1 MDKKKLI
8 YIGLLLILT
17 VIVSIT
23 YFSYAFFT
31 HRDEQHGKLNIVT
44 GMLDYKIES
53 NDLVNNSITLEAK
66 KSKQIEIEITSL
78 NSISSKYELY
88 YTTTA
93 SNVVIGYSSDDD
105 TPTGTIAANSKK
117 TVKIVIKNKSDSSI
131 TINFGVDG
139 GFINNEL
146 VLKTGSHITD
156 VIDNIC
162 NYENGYVWNFPFDPD
177 GDGQGQE
184 QTFTVSC
191 DGTYRIEL
199 WGASGGAGTSVGN
212 PSSGDLAGYTSGTI
226 DLYNNNILYVYVGQ
240 KGKDYPS
247 GSGGGYNGG
256 GNGNNVYSS
265 LYAGGGGGGATDIR
279 YNGNSLN
286 DRIMVSGGGNGARN
300 SGISG
305 GLTSQTSGYQFGIGQ
320 NYLESAAGGGA
331 GGYYGSTQSNA
342 SGNNTTNIGA
352 SSYISGHTGCVAI
365 QEGSSSEPR
374 TVKKSG
380 CSTGTTDNECS
391 IHYSGLYFTDTKM
404 IDGAGYSWTNVKASL
419 EQMPNPNGGYYA
431 SGTGHTGNGHA
442 RITYLGE

>member
-1 MDKKKLI
+1 MDKKKII
-8 YIGLLLILT
+8 YIGLLLVIT
-17 VIVSIT
+17 VLVSVV

-31 HRDEQHGKLNIVT
+31 SKNTQHGKIHIVT
-44 GMLDYKIES
+44 GDLNYKIES
-53 NDLVNNSITLEAK
+53 NDLTNNSISINANE
-66 KSKQIEIEITSL
+66 SKQIEIKIASL
-78 NSISSKYELY
+78 NNINSKYELY
-88 YTTTA
+88 YIT
-93 SNVVIGYSSDDD
+93 SNNDIEIGYGSSND
-105 TPTGTIAANSKK
+105 TPNGIINTNATKTI
-117 TVKIVIKNKSDSSI
+117 KIVIKNKSNNI
-131 TINFGVDG
+131 ANLTFGVQG
-139 GFINNEL
+139 GFVDNQL
-146 VLKTGSHITD
+146 VLEKGNSIVD
-156 VIDNIC
+156 IVNGIC
-162 NYENGYVWNFPFDPD
+162 SIQSGYVWDFEFDPD
-177 GDGQGQE
+177 EDGQGQE
-184 QTFTVSC
+184 QTFTVPC

-212 PSSGDLAGYTSGTI
+212 PLSGDLAGYTSGTI

-279 YNGNSLN
+279 YNGESLN
-286 DRIMVSGGGNGARN
+286 DRIMVSGGGNGGRN

-419 EQMPNPNGGYYA
+419 EQMPNPNGGTYA
-431 SGTGHTGNGHA
+431 SGTGHSGDGYA